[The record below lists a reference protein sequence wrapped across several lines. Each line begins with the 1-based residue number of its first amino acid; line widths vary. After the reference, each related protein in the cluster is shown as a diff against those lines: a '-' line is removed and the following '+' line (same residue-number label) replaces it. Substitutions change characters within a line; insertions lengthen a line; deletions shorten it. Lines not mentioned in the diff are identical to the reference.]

1 MLKLARQQILLG
13 QSVTT
18 KADAIALLA
27 SKLTD
32 AGLVEAGYVDGML
45 AREAQHAT
53 YLGSG
58 IAIPHGTTD
67 TRHLVKS
74 TGVMVAQFP
83 HGIEWDEG

>member
-45 AREAQHAT
+45 ARK
-53 YLGSG
+53 
-58 IAIPHGTTD
+58 
-67 TRHLVKS
+67 RS
-74 TGVMVAQFP
+74 TPPILAAVSPFP
-83 HGIEWDEG
+83 TAPRTPVIW